1 MDGRVV
7 NPCLLRDTTG
17 RGRLEN
23 REPVRG
29 CKCATS
35 WSATVCAPRVWFRR
49 RLARS
54 SSASE
59 FSTRASQIFVP
70 TSFRDE
76 DHRTFLVS
84 RCVLIVHA
92 YYSHLAFST
101 HLGNADSSFIG
112 WTSCST
118 AFLRNSFFLPSPVL
132 GLVIGLHEVLNV
144 GMRGVLVEYLRFL

>member
-1 MDGRVV
+1 MILLDGVASRTVSPFEVV
-7 NPCLLRDTTG
+7 NAQHHGRPPSALPESGFADG
-17 RGRLEN
+17 SRGRHQPQN
-23 REPVRG
+23 
-29 CKCATS
+29 
-35 WSATVCAPRVWFRR
+35 FRR
-49 RLARS
+49 VRRRFLS
-54 SSASE
+54 PLPSG
-59 FSTRASQIFVP
+59 TM
-70 TSFRDE
+70 DE

-132 GLVIGLHEVLNV
+132 GLVIGLHEVFERRNV
-144 GMRGVLVEYLRFL
+144 RCTRGVLAFPLTFAISRES

>member
-1 MDGRVV
+1 MRNIMVGHRLRSQSLVSQTAREVV
-7 NPCLLRDTTG
+7 ISLN
-17 RGRLEN
+17 
-23 REPVRG
+23 
-29 CKCATS
+29 
-35 WSATVCAPRVWFRR
+35 FRR
-49 RLARS
+49 VRRRYLS
-54 SSASE
+54 PLPSG
-59 FSTRASQIFVP
+59 TM
-70 TSFRDE
+70 DE

-144 GMRGVLVEYLRFL
+144 GMRGVLV